1 MTARSLGTGRG
12 KRKVMMKEQKRGS
25 MDQKEYSK
33 ELTQDQVKERSRSH
47 EEQRI
52 WLIEQLLAER
62 SDASGIKI
70 PSNEKEQKDLLR
82 GLMNI
87 RMPDP
92 VSDEFLKV
100 QDEYLTA
107 ENMDE
112 GIVRLEDLE
121 PFGSD
126 ERIYLWQ
133 GDMSRLA
140 VDAVV
145 NPANSGFTGCYQWL
159 HSCLDN
165 ILGSKA
171 GIQLRLCCN
180 DIIRKQGHPEPTGQ
194 AKITPAFNLPAKY
207 IIHTVGPIVQHI
219 LTKQNEEDLASCYRS
234 ILKLADENGLS
245 DVAFCCISTGV
256 FMFPNERAAEI
267 AVRTVRE
274 YLDTTGSGIKVIFNV
289 FKDIDYLFYKNLLR
303 IT

>member
-1 MTARSLGTGRG
+1 MT
-12 KRKVMMKEQKRGS
+12 
-25 MDQKEYSK
+25 
-33 ELTQDQVKERSRSH
+33 H

-52 WLIEQLLAER
+52 WLIKQLLAER
-62 SDASGIKI
+62 PDAADVKI
-70 PSNEKEQKDLLR
+70 PEDEQEQKDLLR

-92 VSDEFLKV
+92 ISDEFLKV

-107 ENMDE
+107 ENAADGVTGLDE
-112 GIVRLEDLE
+112 LT
-121 PFGSD
+121 PFGED

-133 GDMSRLA
+133 GDMSTLA

-171 GIQLRLCCN
+171 GIELRLYCN
-180 DIIRKQGHPEPTGQ
+180 EIIEKQGHPEPTGR
-194 AKITPAFNLPAKY
+194 AKLTPAFNLPAKH
-207 IIHTVGPIVQHI
+207 IIHTVGPIVQHA
-219 LTKQNEEDLASCYRS
+219 LTRQNEEDLASCYRS
-234 ILKLADENGLS
+234 VLALADENDLS
-245 DVAFCCISTGV
+245 SVAFCCISTGV

-267 AVRTVRE
+267 AVETVKA
-274 YLDTTGSGIKVIFNV
+274 YLNETNSKIRVIFNV
-289 FKDIDYLFYKNLLR
+289 FKDIDYLFYKNLLK
-303 IT
+303 

>member
-1 MTARSLGTGRG
+1 MT
-12 KRKVMMKEQKRGS
+12 
-25 MDQKEYSK
+25 
-33 ELTQDQVKERSRSH
+33 H

-62 SDASGIKI
+62 SDASDIKI
-70 PSNEKEQKDLLR
+70 PSEEQEQKDLLR

-87 RMPDP
+87 RMPEP
-92 VSDEFLKV
+92 ISDEFLKV

-107 ENMDE
+107 ENKAE
-112 GIVRLEDLE
+112 GEVRLEDLTPVE
-121 PFGSD
+121 SD

-171 GIQLRLCCN
+171 GIELRLYCN
-180 DIIRKQGHPEPTGQ
+180 DIIEKQGYPEPTGQ
-194 AKITPAFNLPAKY
+194 AKITPAFNLPAKH
-207 IIHTVGPIVQHI
+207 IIHTVGPIVQHR
-219 LTKQNEEDLASCYRS
+219 LTKQNEEDLTSCYMS
-234 ILKLADENGLS
+234 ILKLADENGLTS
-245 DVAFCCISTGV
+245 VAFCCISTGV

-267 AVRTVRE
+267 AVRTVKD

-289 FKDIDYLFYKNLLR
+289 FKDIDYLFYKNLLS
-303 IT
+303 

>member
-1 MTARSLGTGRG
+1 MT
-12 KRKVMMKEQKRGS
+12 
-25 MDQKEYSK
+25 
-33 ELTQDQVKERSRSH
+33 H

-62 SDASGIKI
+62 SDADDIKI
-70 PSNEKEQKDLLR
+70 PSDEQGQKDLLR

-92 VSDEFLKV
+92 VSDGFLKI
-100 QDEYLTA
+100 QDEYLTS
-107 ENMDE
+107 ENE
-112 GIVRLEDLE
+112 AAGIVKIGDITQV
-121 PFGSD
+121 GSD

-171 GIQLRLCCN
+171 GIELRLCCN
-180 DIIRKQGHPEPTGQ
+180 DIIEKQGFPEPAGQ

-207 IIHTVGPIVQHI
+207 IIHTVGPIVQHR

-234 ILKLADENGLS
+234 ILKLADESGLS
-245 DVAFCCISTGV
+245 SVAFCCISTGV

-267 AVRTVRE
+267 AVETVKD

-289 FKDIDYLFYKNLLR
+289 FKDIDYLFYKNLLK
-303 IT
+303 

>member
-1 MTARSLGTGRG
+1 MT
-12 KRKVMMKEQKRGS
+12 
-25 MDQKEYSK
+25 
-33 ELTQDQVKERSRSH
+33 H
-47 EEQRI
+47 EEKRI

-62 SDASGIKI
+62 SDASDVKI
-70 PSNEKEQKDLLR
+70 PSEEQKQKDLLR

-87 RMPDP
+87 RMPEP
-92 VSDEFLKV
+92 ISDEFLKV

-107 ENMDE
+107 ENQAA
-112 GIVRLEDLE
+112 GIVSLADLS
-121 PFGSD
+121 PIGAD

-159 HSCLDN
+159 HPCLDN

-171 GIQLRLCCN
+171 GIELRLCCK
-180 DIIRKQGHPEPTGQ
+180 DIIEKQGCPEPTGQ
-194 AKITPAFNLPAKY
+194 AKITPAFNLPAKH
-207 IIHTVGPIVQHI
+207 IIHTVGPIVQHR

-245 DVAFCCISTGV
+245 SVAFCCISTGV

-267 AVRTVRE
+267 AVRTVKD
-274 YLDTTGSGIKVIFNV
+274 YLDAAGSGIRIVFNV
-289 FKDIDYLFYKNLLR
+289 FKDIDYLFYKNLLK
-303 IT
+303 